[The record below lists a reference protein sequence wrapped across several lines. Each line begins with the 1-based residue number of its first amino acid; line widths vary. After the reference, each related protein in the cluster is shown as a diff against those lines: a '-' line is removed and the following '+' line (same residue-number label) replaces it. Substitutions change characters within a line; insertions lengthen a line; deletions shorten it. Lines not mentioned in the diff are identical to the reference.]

1 MIFLISLALAA
12 LFIWGCAKPLKK
24 HPAVFYIATIVI
36 ALAVIGCTRGGV
48 SFPVWFQN
56 WVWPL
61 ASRGAFATALF
72 AAVMWTGALP
82 NGSKS
87 IRLLMPIRG
96 ELSILACILTL
107 AHNISYG
114 RTYFRFLFA
123 QPGRLPANQL
133 AAAICSLVLIIIML
147 PLFVTSFPV
156 VRKKMNARSWKRLQ
170 RLAYGFYAL
179 LYVHIMLLSVP
190 YALEGRGGY
199 VLNVLV
205 YSVVFLGY
213 AVCRIMKVQAL
224 KNRKPDKLFRRQAVA
239 LAGVL
244 AVSLCLTGAVSVCT
258 AREEETLSGTPVLQ
272 ESTKTEEVPEQSP
285 EPEVSDLPEAPEDAQ
300 DFDAEALD
308 SENDPVPPADGSAEE
323 LQPAV
328 ETPEQAEGTDKSSQ
342 SETSQTQPSESEPV
356 PTPTPAPTPTPPPAP
371 VRTYQDGTFSGSG
384 EGYWSTI
391 TVSVTIQ
398 DDVITAITVTS
409 ADEDE
414 PYYSNAL
421 SVINR
426 ILTLQ
431 STNVD
436 TVSGATYSSGGII
449 DAVAAALASAKN

>member
-12 LFIWGCAKPLKK
+12 LLIGVCAKPLKK
-24 HPAVFYIATIVI
+24 HPAGFYIAAVVI
-36 ALAVIGCTRGGV
+36 ALAVIGCTRAQV
-48 SFPVWFQN
+48 SFPAWFQN

-61 ASRGAFATALF
+61 VSRGAFATALF

-82 NGSKS
+82 NGSQAV
-87 IRLLMPIRG
+87 RLLMPIRG

-123 QPGRLPANQL
+123 QPVRLPANQL
-133 AAAICSLVLIIIML
+133 AAAVCSLVLMVLML
-147 PLFVTSFPV
+147 PLFVTSFPA
-156 VRKKMNARSWKRLQ
+156 VRKKMNARGWKRLQ

-190 YALEGRGGY
+190 SALDGRGGY
-199 VLNVLV
+199 ALNVLV

-213 AVCRIMKVQAL
+213 AVCRVMKAQAL
-224 KNRKPDKLFRRQAVA
+224 KTRKPDKLFRRQAVA
-239 LAGVL
+239 LVCVL
-244 AVSLCLTGAVSVCT
+244 AVSLCLSGAVSICA
-258 AREEETLSGTPVLQ
+258 AREENALSQTPLRQ
-272 ESTKTEEVPEQSP
+272 ESP
-285 EPEVSDLPEAPEDAQ
+285 EPEENPEPETLALPEAPEDAQ
-300 DFDAEALD
+300 DAEAESPD
-308 SENDPVPPADGSAEE
+308 PENDPIPSADEQTEE
-323 LQPAV
+323 PQPAA
-328 ETPEQAEGTDKSSQ
+328 ETPEQAKGAEEPSQ
-342 SETSQTQPSESEPV
+342 SETPQESQTQPPAPE
-356 PTPTPAPTPTPPPAP
+356 PTPTPAPTPTPTPTPAP
-371 VRTYQDGTFSGSG
+371 ERTYQNGTFSGSG

-431 STNVD
+431 STDVD

>member
-24 HPAVFYIATIVI
+24 HPTVFYIAAAVI
-36 ALAVIGCTRGGV
+36 ALAVIGCTWGRV
-48 SFPVWFQN
+48 SFPAWFQN

-82 NGSKS
+82 NGSKAV
-87 IRLLMPIRG
+87 RLLMPIRG

-123 QPGRLPANQL
+123 QPGRLPVNQL
-133 AAAICSLVLIIIML
+133 AAAVCSLVLMVIML
-147 PLFVTSFPV
+147 PLFVTSFPA

-179 LYVHIMLLSVP
+179 LCVHIMLLSIP
-190 YALEGRGGY
+190 SALDGRGGY
-199 VLNVLV
+199 ALNVLV

-213 AVCRIMKVQAL
+213 AVCRVMKAQAL
-224 KNRKPDKLFRRQAVA
+224 KTRKPDKLFRRQAVS
-239 LAGVL
+239 LVCVL
-244 AVSLCLTGAVSVCT
+244 AVSLCLSGAVSVCA
-258 AREEETLSGTPVLQ
+258 AREENALSQTPLRP
-272 ESTKTEEVPEQSP
+272 ESLEPEENP
-285 EPEVSDLPEAPEDAQ
+285 EPETLALPEAPEDAQ
-300 DFDAEALD
+300 DAEAE
-308 SENDPVPPADGSAEE
+308 SPDPVPSADEQTEE
-323 LQPAV
+323 PQPAA
-328 ETPEQAEGTDKSSQ
+328 ETPEQAGAAEEPSQ
-342 SETSQTQPSESEPV
+342 SEAPQESQTQAPAPE
-356 PTPTPAPTPTPPPAP
+356 PTPTPAPTPTPTPTPAP
-371 VRTYQDGTFSGSG
+371 ERTYQNGTFSGSG

-431 STNVD
+431 STDVD